1 MNLFFKRVTSNIEA
15 GLSIHSKLLRYV
27 EINEVHERVREFSV
41 DLEEGCIVNNTIR
54 NFALLE
60 NAFIRLRDVIKGF
73 HAPVVIGLPAGEVTI
88 KPIQMPDMPI
98 DDIKS
103 SMSLNFSD
111 HFTISENDSVFD
123 AVVIST
129 PPEARHKANTVTV
142 LAAASRKSRIDKIL
156 EAAHKAGITVMAIE
170 PSNFS
175 LLRAITE
182 DSEGLC
188 IFVDPKNIITTWE
201 GHGIFFRTS
210 ENVNGFNEIRS
221 TIQFVESQYR
231 GVRVSKIILARVNFQ
246 LASSSEIQVVNIQ
259 DEYYAAEGLAL
270 RESVDFVLDL
280 RPAEYIALEKRRNSM
295 NLSRVVLTLLASAFL
310 LLSMGTVIFTFV
322 RMSFIQSAINIS
334 QDLVNELSIKRDSLI
349 KDNARLQA
357 ARTQTERYID
367 FLIDDMPVL
376 EVMNSIEVNAGT
388 GIKIEDT
395 SFARSGQVLTV
406 SVNGTAADEKSLIA
420 LSEGLKMTGMF
431 LNVITPTTAKNEN
444 AEEVKF
450 NLTLTLRSG
459 NNDDKKNES

>member
-1 MNLFFKRVTSNIEA
+1 MKFFFNRVASNIEA
-15 GLSIHSKLLRYV
+15 GLSIHGKLLRYV
-27 EINEVHERVREFSV
+27 EINEIHERIREFTV
-41 DLEEGCIVNNTIR
+41 NLDEGCVVNSTIK
-54 NFALLE
+54 NFTLLE
-60 NAFIRLRDVIKGF
+60 NAFIKLRDVISGF

-88 KPIQMPDMPI
+88 KPLPMPDMPI

-103 SMSLNFSD
+103 SLSLNFD
-111 HFTISENDSVFD
+111 EHFTVPENDSVFD
-123 AVVIST
+123 ATVIST
-129 PPEARHKANTVTV
+129 PPESRHKANTVTV
-142 LAAASRKSRIDKIL
+142 LTAASRKSRVDKVL
-156 EAAHKAGITVMAIE
+156 AAARKAGMTVRAIE
-170 PSNFS
+170 PSNFA

-221 TIQFVESQYR
+221 TMQFVESQYR

-259 DEYYAAEGLAL
+259 DEYYASEGLAL
-270 RESVDFVLDL
+270 RESAELVLDL

-310 LLSMGTVIFTFV
+310 LLSMGTIIFTFV
-322 RMSFIQSAINIS
+322 RMSFIQSAIDIS
-334 QDLVNELSIKRDSLI
+334 QELVTELSIKRDSLI

-357 ARTQTERYID
+357 VRARTEKYID

-395 SFARSGQVLTV
+395 SFARSGQILTV

-450 NLTLTLRSG
+450 NLTLTLRSE